1 MQFSENW
8 LKEFIDI
15 NISTEELCEQLT
27 MLGLEVD
34 GYEKYKSKI
43 TGDDSIIKLDIT
55 PNRGDCFSILGI
67 ARELSAL
74 NGLKIKLP
82 AEEKINETI
91 ESPIDVDICNE
102 SPRYVGRYVEGVDLK
117 KKVSPLIIERLK
129 LSDVRSIDPIVDI
142 TNYVLL
148 ETGQPL
154 HAFDAKKIPNGL
166 GVRLAKDKE
175 EIELLDEQTL
185 KLSRDCLVITDKSD
199 PVALAGI
206 MGGLDSGISSSTK
219 SIYLESAFFKPEI
232 IRGKAR
238 RYGLQT
244 DASVRFE
251 RGVDYQ
257 LQSLAIERASQLIM
271 NFMDCDFAPIQ
282 TFEIKKSIPKQ
293 KKISLDI
300 QNVRKSLG
308 VDIKDSEVKRIL
320 KSLGMKIELTKSD
333 GKVLV
338 SIPSWRFDI
347 SIEVDLVEE
356 VARLIGYDKL
366 PSSSLRSS
374 NRKTVDSL
382 NHNLISS
389 LVSLGYNE
397 VITYSF
403 VDEKEALLFE
413 EKDKMLFVQNPISQ
427 NMSVMRTSLLPGLLN
442 TFSYNFNRGE
452 ESVKLF
458 EIGSTFLK
466 GKKITQKEKLAGLVS
481 GKVSDI
487 HWCDENRAFD
497 FFDIKGDL
505 EVLLN
510 QDYSFTKG
518 KLPFLH
524 PGKTALIT
532 TKNKEIGFVGALS
545 PNISN
550 SLDLK
555 QDIYY
560 FELNLDSL
568 PQPHVRKYS
577 KYSKFPIAQRD
588 LAFLVDEQLPVS
600 VILELAKRK
609 AGKNLKEIN
618 LFDIYQGKGIPE
630 NKKSIA
636 FSLFWQSMKGTLTD
650 EEVDLIVEDISKYLS
665 KEVKA
670 ELRSE

>member
-117 KKVSPLIIERLK
+117 KKVSPLIIERLE

-185 KLSRDCLVITDKSD
+185 KLSRDCLIITDKSD

-282 TFEIKKSIPKQ
+282 TFEIKKSIPKE

-308 VDIKDSEVKRIL
+308 VNIKDSEVKRIL

-338 SIPSWRFDI
+338 STPSWRFDI

-382 NHNLISS
+382 NHNVISS

-510 QDYSFTKG
+510 QDYSFTSG

-532 TKNKEIGFVGALS
+532 FKNKEIGFVGALS

-618 LFDIYQGKGIPE
+618 LFDVYQGKGIPE

>member
-102 SPRYVGRYVEGVDLK
+102 SPRYIGRYVEGVDLK

-199 PVALAGI
+199 PVALAGV

-282 TFEIKKSIPKQ
+282 TFEIKKSIPKE

-308 VDIKDSEVKRIL
+308 VNIKDSEVKRIL

-382 NHNLISS
+382 NRNLISS

-510 QDYSFTKG
+510 QDYSFTNG

-532 TKNKEIGFVGALS
+532 FKNKEIGFVGALS

-618 LFDIYQGKGIPE
+618 LFDVYQGKGIAE

>member
-442 TFSYNFNRGE
+442 TFSYNFNHGE

-510 QDYSFTKG
+510 QDYSFTNG

-560 FELNLDSL
+560 FELSLDSL

-600 VILELAKRK
+600 VILELAKKK

-618 LFDIYQGKGIPE
+618 LFDVYQGKGIAE

>member
-282 TFEIKKSIPKQ
+282 TFEIKKSIPKE

-308 VDIKDSEVKRIL
+308 VNIKDSEVKRIL

-382 NHNLISS
+382 NHNVISS

-442 TFSYNFNRGE
+442 TFSYNFNHGE

-510 QDYSFTKG
+510 QDYSFTNG

-532 TKNKEIGFVGALS
+532 FKNKEIGFVGALS

-600 VILELAKRK
+600 VILELAKKK

-618 LFDIYQGKGIPE
+618 LFDVYQGKGIAE

>member
-82 AEEKINETI
+82 SEEKINETI

-282 TFEIKKSIPKQ
+282 TFEIKKSIPKE

-308 VDIKDSEVKRIL
+308 VNIKDSEVKRIL

-382 NHNLISS
+382 NHNVISS

-510 QDYSFTKG
+510 QDYSFTNG

-532 TKNKEIGFVGALS
+532 FKNKEIGFVGALS

-560 FELNLDSL
+560 FELSLDSL

-600 VILELAKRK
+600 VILELAKKK

-618 LFDIYQGKGIPE
+618 LFDVYQGKGIAE

>member
-102 SPRYVGRYVEGVDLK
+102 SPRYIGRYVEGVDLK

-282 TFEIKKSIPKQ
+282 TFEIKKSIPKE

-308 VDIKDSEVKRIL
+308 VNIKDSEVKRIL

-382 NHNLISS
+382 NHNVISS

-413 EKDKMLFVQNPISQ
+413 AKDKMLFVQNPISQ

-510 QDYSFTKG
+510 QDYSFTNG

-560 FELNLDSL
+560 FELSLDSL

-600 VILELAKRK
+600 VILELAKKK

-618 LFDIYQGKGIPE
+618 LFDVYQGKGIAE

>member
-102 SPRYVGRYVEGVDLK
+102 SPRYIGRYVEGVDLK

-382 NHNLISS
+382 NHNVISS

-510 QDYSFTKG
+510 QDYSFTNG

-532 TKNKEIGFVGALS
+532 FKNKEIGFVGALS

-600 VILELAKRK
+600 VILELAKKK

-618 LFDIYQGKGIPE
+618 LFDVYQGKGIPE

>member
-117 KKVSPLIIERLK
+117 KKVSPLIIERLE

-282 TFEIKKSIPKQ
+282 TFEIKKSIPKE

-308 VDIKDSEVKRIL
+308 VNIKDSEVKRIL

-382 NHNLISS
+382 NHNVISS

-510 QDYSFTKG
+510 QDYSFTNG

-532 TKNKEIGFVGALS
+532 FKNKEIGFVGALS

-618 LFDIYQGKGIPE
+618 LFDVYQGKGIAE

>member
-34 GYEKYKSKI
+34 GYEKFKSKI

-74 NGLKIKLP
+74 NGVKVILPSRQKIT
-82 AEEKINETI
+82 ETI
-91 ESPIDVDICNE
+91 DSPINVDICDE
-102 SPRYVGRYVEGVDLK
+102 SPRYVGRYIEGINLS
-117 KKVSPLIIERLK
+117 KKVSPLIVERLK
-129 LSDVRSIDPIVDI
+129 LSDIRSIDPIVDI

-154 HAFDAKKIPNGL
+154 HAFDAEKIPNGL
-166 GVRLAKDKE
+166 SVRLAKDKE
-175 EIELLDEQTL
+175 KIKLLDEQLL
-185 KLSRDCLVITDKSD
+185 KLSKDCLVITDKSQ

-244 DASVRFE
+244 DASIRFE

-257 LQSLAIERASQLIM
+257 LQSLAIERASELIM
-271 NFMDCDFAPIQ
+271 NFMNCNFAPIQ
-282 TFEIKKSIPKQ
+282 NFEIKKSIPREKR
-293 KKISLDI
+293 ITLDI
-300 QNVRKSLG
+300 QNVRKKLG
-308 VDIKDSEVKRIL
+308 VEIKDSEVIQIL
-320 KSLGMKIELTKSD
+320 KNLEMKTEPTKSK

-347 SIEVDLVEE
+347 SIEEDLIEE

-366 PSSSLRSS
+366 PSSSLTPS
-374 NRKTVDSL
+374 NRKKVDSL
-382 NHNLISS
+382 NQNVISS

-403 VDEKEALLFE
+403 IDEEEALLFE
-413 EKDKMLFVQNPISQ
+413 EKDKMIFVQNPISQ

-442 TFSYNFNRGE
+442 TFKYNFNRGE

-466 GKKITQKEKLAGLVS
+466 GNKIKQKEKLAGIVS
-481 GKVSDI
+481 GKVSDV
-487 HWCDENRAFD
+487 HWCEEDRTFD

-505 EVLLN
+505 EFLLN
-510 QDYSFTKG
+510 KDFSFTG
-518 KLPFLH
+518 SQLPYLH
-524 PGKTALIT
+524 PGKTALINL
-532 TKNKEIGFVGALS
+532 KNKEVGFVGALN
-545 PNISN
+545 PNISD
-550 SLDLK
+550 SLELK
-555 QDIYY
+555 QEIYY
-560 FELNLDSL
+560 FEIDLHSL
-568 PQPHVRKYS
+568 PKDKLRKFS
-577 KYSKFPIAQRD
+577 NYSKFPIAQRD
-588 LAFLVDEQLPVS
+588 LAFLVDRHLPVS
-600 VILELAKRK
+600 LVLELAKEK
-609 AGKNLKEIN
+609 SGKNLKEIS
-618 LFDIYQGKGIPE
+618 LFDVYLGQGIPE
-630 NKKSIA
+630 DKKSIA
-636 FSLFWQSMKGTLTD
+636 FSLFWQSIKGTLTD
-650 EEVDLIVEDISKYLS
+650 KEVDLIVEDISNHLS
-665 KEVKA
+665 KKIKA
-670 ELRSE
+670 ELRSQ

>member
-102 SPRYVGRYVEGVDLK
+102 SPRYIGRYVEGVDLK

-282 TFEIKKSIPKQ
+282 TFEIKKSIPKE

-308 VDIKDSEVKRIL
+308 VNIKDSEVKRIL

-382 NHNLISS
+382 NRNLISS

-510 QDYSFTKG
+510 QDYSFTNG
-518 KLPFLH
+518 KLSFLH

-532 TKNKEIGFVGALS
+532 FKNKEIGFVGALS

-600 VILELAKRK
+600 VILELAKKK

-618 LFDIYQGKGIPE
+618 LFDVYQGKGIAE

>member
-282 TFEIKKSIPKQ
+282 TFEIKKSIPKE

-308 VDIKDSEVKRIL
+308 VNIKDSEVKRIL

-510 QDYSFTKG
+510 QDYSFTNG

-532 TKNKEIGFVGALS
+532 FKNKEIGFVGALS

-600 VILELAKRK
+600 VILELAKKK
-609 AGKNLKEIN
+609 AGKNLKGIN
-618 LFDIYQGKGIPE
+618 LFDVYQGRGIPE

>member
-129 LSDVRSIDPIVDI
+129 LSDVRSIDPIVDV

-185 KLSRDCLVITDKSD
+185 KLSRDCLIITDKSD

-282 TFEIKKSIPKQ
+282 TFEIKKSIPKE

-308 VDIKDSEVKRIL
+308 VNIKDSEVKRIL
-320 KSLGMKIELTKSD
+320 KSLGMKIELTKLD

-382 NHNLISS
+382 NHNVISS

-510 QDYSFTKG
+510 QDYSFTSG

-532 TKNKEIGFVGALS
+532 FKNKEIGFVGALS

-618 LFDIYQGKGIPE
+618 LFDVYQGKGIAE

>member
-91 ESPIDVDICNE
+91 ESQIDVDICNE

-257 LQSLAIERASQLIM
+257 LQSLAIQRASQLIM

-338 SIPSWRFDI
+338 CIPSWRFDI

-442 TFSYNFNRGE
+442 TFSYNFNHGE

-510 QDYSFTKG
+510 QDYSFTNG

-560 FELNLDSL
+560 FELSLDSL

-600 VILELAKRK
+600 VILELAKKK

-618 LFDIYQGKGIPE
+618 LFDVYQGKGIPE

>member
-185 KLSRDCLVITDKSD
+185 KLSRDCLIITDKSD

-282 TFEIKKSIPKQ
+282 TFEIKKSIPKE

-308 VDIKDSEVKRIL
+308 VNIKDSEVKRIL

-382 NHNLISS
+382 NHNVISS

-510 QDYSFTKG
+510 QDYSFTNG

-532 TKNKEIGFVGALS
+532 FKNKEIGFVGALS

-618 LFDIYQGKGIPE
+618 LFDVYQGKGIAE

>member
-282 TFEIKKSIPKQ
+282 TFEIKKSIPKE

-308 VDIKDSEVKRIL
+308 VNIKDSEVKRIL

-338 SIPSWRFDI
+338 SVPSWRFDI

-382 NHNLISS
+382 NHNVISS

-510 QDYSFTKG
+510 QDYSFTNG

-560 FELNLDSL
+560 FELSLDSL

-600 VILELAKRK
+600 VILELAKKK

-618 LFDIYQGKGIPE
+618 LFDVYQGKGIAE

>member
-102 SPRYVGRYVEGVDLK
+102 SPRYIGRYVEGVDLK

-282 TFEIKKSIPKQ
+282 TFEIKKSIPKE

-308 VDIKDSEVKRIL
+308 VNIKDSEVKRIL

-382 NHNLISS
+382 NRNLISS

-510 QDYSFTKG
+510 QDYSFTNG

-532 TKNKEIGFVGALS
+532 FKNKEIGFVGALS

-600 VILELAKRK
+600 VILELAKKK

-618 LFDIYQGKGIPE
+618 LFDVYQGKGIAE

>member
-117 KKVSPLIIERLK
+117 KKVSPLIIERLE

-185 KLSRDCLVITDKSD
+185 KLSRDCLIITDKSD

-282 TFEIKKSIPKQ
+282 TFEIKKSIPKE

-308 VDIKDSEVKRIL
+308 VNIKDSEVKRIL

-338 SIPSWRFDI
+338 STPSWRFDI

-382 NHNLISS
+382 NHNVISS

-510 QDYSFTKG
+510 QDYSFTSG

-532 TKNKEIGFVGALS
+532 FKNKEIGFVGALS

-600 VILELAKRK
+600 VILELAKKK

-618 LFDIYQGKGIPE
+618 LFDVYQGKGIPE

>member
-91 ESPIDVDICNE
+91 DSPIDVDICNE

-185 KLSRDCLVITDKSD
+185 KLSKDCLVITDKSD

-282 TFEIKKSIPKQ
+282 TFEIKKSIPKE

-308 VDIKDSEVKRIL
+308 VNIKDSEVKRIL

-382 NHNLISS
+382 NHNVISS

-481 GKVSDI
+481 GKVSEI

-510 QDYSFTKG
+510 QDYSFTNG

-532 TKNKEIGFVGALS
+532 FKNKEIGFVGALS

-600 VILELAKRK
+600 VILELAKKK
-609 AGKNLKEIN
+609 AGKNLKGIN
-618 LFDIYQGKGIPE
+618 LFDVYQGRGIPE

>member
-257 LQSLAIERASQLIM
+257 LQSLAIQRASQLIM

-338 SIPSWRFDI
+338 CIPSWRFDI

-442 TFSYNFNRGE
+442 TFSYNFNHGE

-510 QDYSFTKG
+510 QDYSFTNG

-560 FELNLDSL
+560 FELSLDSL
-568 PQPHVRKYS
+568 PQPHERKYS

-600 VILELAKRK
+600 VILELAKKK

-618 LFDIYQGKGIPE
+618 LFDVYQGKGIAE

>member
-117 KKVSPLIIERLK
+117 KKVSPLIIERLE

-185 KLSRDCLVITDKSD
+185 KLSRDCLIITDKSD

-282 TFEIKKSIPKQ
+282 TFEIKKSIPKE

-300 QNVRKSLG
+300 QKVRKSLG
-308 VDIKDSEVKRIL
+308 VNIKDSEVKRIL
-320 KSLGMKIELTKSD
+320 KSLGMKIELTKLD

-382 NHNLISS
+382 NHNVISS

-510 QDYSFTKG
+510 QDYSFTSG

-532 TKNKEIGFVGALS
+532 FKNKEIGFVGALS

-600 VILELAKRK
+600 VILELAKKK

-618 LFDIYQGKGIPE
+618 LFDVYQGKGIPE

>member
-74 NGLKIKLP
+74 NGLRIKLP

-117 KKVSPLIIERLK
+117 KKVSPLIIERLE
-129 LSDVRSIDPIVDI
+129 LSDVRSIDPIVDV

-199 PVALAGI
+199 PVALAGV

-282 TFEIKKSIPKQ
+282 TFEIKKSIPKE

-308 VDIKDSEVKRIL
+308 VNIKDSEVKRIL

-338 SIPSWRFDI
+338 STPSWRFDI

-382 NHNLISS
+382 NRNLISS

-442 TFSYNFNRGE
+442 TFSYNFNHGE

-510 QDYSFTKG
+510 QDYSFTSG

-532 TKNKEIGFVGALS
+532 FKNKEIGFVGALS

-618 LFDIYQGKGIPE
+618 LFDVYQGKGIAE

>member
-282 TFEIKKSIPKQ
+282 TFEIKKSIPKE

-308 VDIKDSEVKRIL
+308 VNIKDSEVKRIL

-382 NHNLISS
+382 NRNLISS

-481 GKVSDI
+481 GKVSEI

-510 QDYSFTKG
+510 QNYSFTNG

-532 TKNKEIGFVGALS
+532 FKNKEIGFVGALS

-600 VILELAKRK
+600 VILELAKKK

-618 LFDIYQGKGIPE
+618 LFDVYQGKGIAE

>member
-282 TFEIKKSIPKQ
+282 TFEIKKSIPKE

-308 VDIKDSEVKRIL
+308 VNIKDSEVKRIL

-382 NHNLISS
+382 NHNVISS

-510 QDYSFTKG
+510 QDYSFTNG

-532 TKNKEIGFVGALS
+532 FKNKEIGFVGALS

-588 LAFLVDEQLPVS
+588 LAFLVDKQLPVS
-600 VILELAKRK
+600 FILELAKKK

-618 LFDIYQGKGIPE
+618 LFDVYQGKGIPE

>member
-338 SIPSWRFDI
+338 CIPSWRFDI

-442 TFSYNFNRGE
+442 TFSYNFNHGE

-510 QDYSFTKG
+510 QDYSFTNG

-560 FELNLDSL
+560 FELSLDSL

-600 VILELAKRK
+600 VILELAKKK

-618 LFDIYQGKGIPE
+618 LFDVYQGKGIAE

>member
-91 ESPIDVDICNE
+91 DSPIDVDICNE

-129 LSDVRSIDPIVDI
+129 LSDVRSIDPIVDV

-282 TFEIKKSIPKQ
+282 TFEIKKSIPKE

-308 VDIKDSEVKRIL
+308 VNIKDSEVKRIL

-382 NHNLISS
+382 NHNVISS

-510 QDYSFTKG
+510 QNYSFTNG

-532 TKNKEIGFVGALS
+532 FKNKEIGFVGALS

-600 VILELAKRK
+600 VILELAKKK

-618 LFDIYQGKGIPE
+618 LFDVYQGKGIAE

-665 KEVKA
+665 EEVKA

>member
-282 TFEIKKSIPKQ
+282 TFEIKKSIPKE

-308 VDIKDSEVKRIL
+308 VNIKDSEVKRIL

-382 NHNLISS
+382 NHNVISS

-510 QDYSFTKG
+510 QDYSFTNG

-532 TKNKEIGFVGALS
+532 FKNKEIGFVGALS

-600 VILELAKRK
+600 VILELAKKK
-609 AGKNLKEIN
+609 AGKNLKGIN
-618 LFDIYQGKGIPE
+618 LFDVYQGRGIPE

>member
-282 TFEIKKSIPKQ
+282 TFEIKKSIPKE

-308 VDIKDSEVKRIL
+308 VNIKDSEVKRIL

-374 NRKTVDSL
+374 NKKTVDSL
-382 NHNLISS
+382 NHNVISS

-510 QDYSFTKG
+510 QDYSFTNG

-532 TKNKEIGFVGALS
+532 FKNKEIGFVGALS

-600 VILELAKRK
+600 VILELAKKK
-609 AGKNLKEIN
+609 AGKNLKGIN
-618 LFDIYQGKGIPE
+618 LFDVYQGRGIPE

>member
-102 SPRYVGRYVEGVDLK
+102 SPRYIGRYVEGVDLK

-282 TFEIKKSIPKQ
+282 TFEIKKSIPKE

-308 VDIKDSEVKRIL
+308 VNIKDSEVKRIL

-366 PSSSLRSS
+366 PSSSLRSF

-382 NHNLISS
+382 NHNVISS

-505 EVLLN
+505 EILLN
-510 QDYSFTKG
+510 RDYSFTNG

-532 TKNKEIGFVGALS
+532 FKNKEIGFVGALS

-618 LFDIYQGKGIPE
+618 LFDVYQGKGIAE

>member
-74 NGLKIKLP
+74 NGLRIKLP

-129 LSDVRSIDPIVDI
+129 LSDVRSIDPIVDV

-199 PVALAGI
+199 PVALAGV

-282 TFEIKKSIPKQ
+282 TFEIKKSIPKE

-308 VDIKDSEVKRIL
+308 VNIKDSEVKRIL

-338 SIPSWRFDI
+338 STPSWRFDI

-382 NHNLISS
+382 NRNLISS

-442 TFSYNFNRGE
+442 TFSYNFNHGE

-481 GKVSDI
+481 GKVSEI

-510 QDYSFTKG
+510 QDYSFTSG

-532 TKNKEIGFVGALS
+532 FKNKEIGFVGALS

-618 LFDIYQGKGIPE
+618 LFDVYQGKGIAE

>member
-257 LQSLAIERASQLIM
+257 LQSLAIQRASQLIM

-338 SIPSWRFDI
+338 CIPSWRFDI

-442 TFSYNFNRGE
+442 TFSYNFNHGE

-510 QDYSFTKG
+510 QDYSFTNG

-560 FELNLDSL
+560 FELSLDSL

-600 VILELAKRK
+600 VILELAKKK

-618 LFDIYQGKGIPE
+618 LFDVYQGKGIAE

>member
-74 NGLKIKLP
+74 NGLRIKLP

-117 KKVSPLIIERLK
+117 KKVSPLIIERLE
-129 LSDVRSIDPIVDI
+129 LSDVRSIDPIVDV

-199 PVALAGI
+199 PVALAGV

-282 TFEIKKSIPKQ
+282 TFEIKKSIPKE

-308 VDIKDSEVKRIL
+308 VNIKDSEVKRIL

-338 SIPSWRFDI
+338 STPSWRFDI

-382 NHNLISS
+382 NHNVISS

-510 QDYSFTKG
+510 QDYSFTSG

-532 TKNKEIGFVGALS
+532 FKNKEIGFVGALS

-618 LFDIYQGKGIPE
+618 LFDVYQGKGIAE

>member
-257 LQSLAIERASQLIM
+257 LQSLAIQRASQLIM

-338 SIPSWRFDI
+338 CIPSWRFDI

-442 TFSYNFNRGE
+442 TFSYNFNHGE

-510 QDYSFTKG
+510 QDYSFTNG

-560 FELNLDSL
+560 FELSLDSL

-600 VILELAKRK
+600 VILELAKKK

-618 LFDIYQGKGIPE
+618 LFDVYQGKGIPE

>member
-282 TFEIKKSIPKQ
+282 TFEIKKSIPKE

-338 SIPSWRFDI
+338 CIPSWRFDI

-382 NHNLISS
+382 NHNVISS

-413 EKDKMLFVQNPISQ
+413 AKDKMLFVQNPISQ

-497 FFDIKGDL
+497 FFDVKGDL

-510 QDYSFTKG
+510 QDYSFTNG

-532 TKNKEIGFVGALS
+532 FKNKEIGFVGALS

-560 FELNLDSL
+560 FELSLDSL

-588 LAFLVDEQLPVS
+588 LAFLVDEQLQVS
-600 VILELAKRK
+600 VILELAKKK

-618 LFDIYQGKGIPE
+618 LFDVYQGKGIAE

>member
-82 AEEKINETI
+82 SEEKINETI

-102 SPRYVGRYVEGVDLK
+102 SPRYIGRYVEGVDLK

-282 TFEIKKSIPKQ
+282 TFEIKKSIPKE

-308 VDIKDSEVKRIL
+308 VNIKDSEVKRIL

-382 NHNLISS
+382 NHNVISS

-510 QDYSFTKG
+510 QDYSFTNG

-532 TKNKEIGFVGALS
+532 FNNKEIGFVGALS

-600 VILELAKRK
+600 VILELAKKK

-618 LFDIYQGKGIPE
+618 LFDVYQGKGIPE

>member
-74 NGLKIKLP
+74 NGLRIKLP

-257 LQSLAIERASQLIM
+257 LQSLAIQRASQLIM

-338 SIPSWRFDI
+338 CIPSWRFDI

-442 TFSYNFNRGE
+442 TFSYNFNHGE

-510 QDYSFTKG
+510 QDYSFTNG

-560 FELNLDSL
+560 FELSLDSL

-600 VILELAKRK
+600 VILELAKKK

-618 LFDIYQGKGIPE
+618 LFDVYQGKGIAE

>member
-199 PVALAGI
+199 PVALAGV

-282 TFEIKKSIPKQ
+282 TFEIKKSIPKE

-308 VDIKDSEVKRIL
+308 VNIKDSEVKRIL

-382 NHNLISS
+382 NRNLISS

-510 QDYSFTKG
+510 QNYSFTNG

-532 TKNKEIGFVGALS
+532 FKNKEIGFVGALS

-600 VILELAKRK
+600 VILELAKKK

-618 LFDIYQGKGIPE
+618 LFDVYQGKGIAE

>member
-338 SIPSWRFDI
+338 CIPSWRFDI

-442 TFSYNFNRGE
+442 TFSYNFNHGE

-510 QDYSFTKG
+510 QDYSFTNG

-600 VILELAKRK
+600 VILELAKKK

-618 LFDIYQGKGIPE
+618 LFDVYQGKGIAE

>member
-282 TFEIKKSIPKQ
+282 TFEIKKSIPKE

-308 VDIKDSEVKRIL
+308 VNIKDSEVKRIL

-382 NHNLISS
+382 NHNVISS

-510 QDYSFTKG
+510 QDYSFTNG

-532 TKNKEIGFVGALS
+532 FKNKEIGFVGALS

-600 VILELAKRK
+600 VILELAKKK

-618 LFDIYQGKGIPE
+618 LFDVYQGKGIAE